1 MIEDAID
8 TTKYEWIWWLDHDT
22 LITNTSI
29 KLTDIID
36 NTLRPRPDRDNIDLI
51 LTPDWYVLV

>member
-8 TTKYEWIWWLDHDT
+8 TTRYEWIWWLDYDT
-22 LITNTSI
+22 LITNTTV

-36 NTLRPRPDRDNIDLI
+36 NTLRSRPDRDNIDLI